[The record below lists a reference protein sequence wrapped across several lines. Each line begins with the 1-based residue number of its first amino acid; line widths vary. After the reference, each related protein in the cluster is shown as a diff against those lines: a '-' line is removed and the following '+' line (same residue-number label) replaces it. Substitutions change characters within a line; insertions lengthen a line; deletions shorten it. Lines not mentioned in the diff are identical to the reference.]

1 MHDPLATA
9 QSERQHLRRQVMIG
23 YVLYQPDLP
32 WDGILYHRLERA
44 RAAMGGHDA
53 TAEVVLVHE
62 TGTLY
67 YQSSGDALGRVL
79 KAGGLTVH
87 LPVRRHQKALRDHLR
102 RESERRLAA
111 RQVPAPRATAGGRRG
126 FSHLAYLD

>member
-1 MHDPLATA
+1 MHDPLATP

-23 YVLYQPDLP
+23 YVLYQPDHP
-32 WDGILYHRLERA
+32 WDGMLYHRLERA
-44 RAAMGGHDA
+44 RAAMPGLDS
-53 TAEVVLVHE
+53 TVEIVLVHE

-79 KAGGLTVH
+79 RAGGVTVH

-102 RESERRLAA
+102 RESERRQAA
-111 RQVPAPRATAGGRRG
+111 RQLPTPRSTSGGRRG